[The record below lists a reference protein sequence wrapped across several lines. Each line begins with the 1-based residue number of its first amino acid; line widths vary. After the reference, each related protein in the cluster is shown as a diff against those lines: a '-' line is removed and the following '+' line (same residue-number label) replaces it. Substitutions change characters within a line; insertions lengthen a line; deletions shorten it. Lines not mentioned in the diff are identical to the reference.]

1 MLHVV
6 HANILTQSTIL
17 LFVDMI
23 AFLHTMRQLYDYLKT
38 RQENPLKKMQALVV
52 IGKKVLTLVF
62 SLAKKKESYEPS
74 KMFGE
79 VRRNQLQAA

>member
-1 MLHVV
+1 MV
-6 HANILTQSTIL
+6 ATNPE
-17 LFVDMI
+17 
-23 AFLHTMRQLYDYLKT
+23 MRQLYDYLKT

-62 SLAKKKESYEPS
+62 TLAKKKESYEPT